1 MRMETAEA
9 SACIESLTHEGA
21 GVARCDGKTVF
32 IDGALPGEQVRFRY
46 QRRKPRYDTGVVT
59 AVLVPSVD
67 RVVPPCPHFGVCGG
81 CRVQHLAAAAQLQA
95 KEQLVRDALA
105 RIGQVVPEEWAAP
118 LAGITEGYRRKA
130 RLGVRLVPKKGGVL
144 IGFRERRHSYIAPLS
159 SCRTLEARLADHL
172 PALRALVT
180 DLTCVDHIPQ
190 IEYAGGD
197 TTAALVFRH
206 LVPLEPQDE
215 QRIVAFGD
223 QYGLDVYG
231 QSGGPDTVRPLADCA
246 PLSYTL
252 PQWAVTVRFG
262 PTDFVQVNAMMNR
275 SMVGQAL
282 QWLAAGPGMR
292 VVDLFCGLGNFT
304 LPIARQGA
312 AVVGIEAAMALVVRA
327 QDNAHRNGLANAVF
341 RAADLESRELDQALG
356 DQDYDGALLDPP
368 RTGARAAVTALAARG
383 TPRLVYVSCNPAT
396 LARDAAILVSRYGY
410 RLRRAGVVDMFPHT
424 HHIESMALFERIGA

>member
-1 MRMETAEA
+1 MRTETAEA
-9 SACIESLTHEGA
+9 SARIESLTHEGA
-21 GVARCDGKTVF
+21 GVARCDGKAVF

-46 QRRKPRYDTGVVT
+46 QQRKPRYDTGVVT

-81 CRVQHLAAAAQLQA
+81 CRVQHLAVAAQLQV

-118 LAGITEGYRRKA
+118 LTGITEGYRRKA

-144 IGFRERRHSYIAPLS
+144 IGFRERRHSHIAPLS

-172 PALRALVT
+172 PALQALVT
-180 DLTCVDHIPQ
+180 DLTCADHIPQ

-197 TTAALVFRH
+197 TAAALVFRH

-231 QSGGPDTVRPLADCA
+231 QSGGPDTVRALADCA
-246 PLSYTL
+246 PLSYAL
-252 PQWAVTVRFG
+252 PEWAVTVRFG

-282 QWLAAGPGMR
+282 QWLAIGPGMR

-312 AVVGIEAAMALVVRA
+312 AVVGIEAAMALVLRA

-341 RAADLESRELDQALG
+341 RAADLESRELERALG

-368 RTGARAAVTALAARG
+368 RTGALAAVTALAARG

-396 LARDAAILVSRYGY
+396 LARDAAILVGRYGY